1 MSKRAIIV
9 LLTGAN
15 LLLLAVLILANYRLP
30 AAYAQAAPLA
40 QNYLMV
46 AGEIRDSQDALY
58 VIDLASR
65 RLHAFVTNR
74 AQNDRRIFHAGVRDL
89 QREFR
94 AGKVGPHGH

>member
-1 MSKRAIIV
+1 MSKKSIIV
-9 LLTGAN
+9 LLTGVN

-46 AGEIRDSQDALY
+46 AGEIRDGQDALY
-58 VIDLASR
+58 VIDLSSR
-65 RLHAFVTNR
+65 RLHAFLTNR
-74 AQNDRRIFHAGVRDL
+74 ARNDRRVFHAGVRDL

-94 AGKVGPHGH
+94 ADKAGGR